1 MENLQMFDVMTEE
14 ELIEINGGY
23 NRLAGQIG
31 HYTGKAVIVGAT
43 VIGIAALF

>member
-1 MENLQMFDVMTEE
+1 MENLQMFDVMTE
-14 ELIEINGGY
+14 GY

-43 VIGIAALF
+43 VLGIASLF